1 MVEASKEL
9 IVKVG
14 VVWLRL
20 VSKHLLNLVYQ
31 VVLSAWLIFNI
42 DGDELSKLLGRIE
55 INHSLLSLESP
66 LKEVSK
72 HLPPSV
78 DELPVVLRVYPL
90 FLHLFNNILFK
101 QK

>member
-14 VVWLRL
+14 VVWLCL

-31 VVLSAWLIFNI
+31 VILTAWFIFNI

-78 DELPVVLRVYPL
+78 DELPVVLRVYLL
-90 FLHLFNNILFK
+90 FLHLNNN
-101 QK
+101 